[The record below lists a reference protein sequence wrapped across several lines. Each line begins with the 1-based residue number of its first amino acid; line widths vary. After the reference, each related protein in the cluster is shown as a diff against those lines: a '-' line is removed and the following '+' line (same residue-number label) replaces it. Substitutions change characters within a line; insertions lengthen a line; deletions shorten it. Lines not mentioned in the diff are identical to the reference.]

1 MGLVPFSVDTT
12 TLHPGVIVGDNGVIS
27 RETNGGWVTLRTTA
41 PLSVDRR
48 QWGIKILDQG
58 EGNDGSGL
66 MVGLLP
72 RVPAQQVSS
81 MGSKY
86 ISELGGWCI
95 SRAGESY
102 GAWKCDRMPFA
113 TGSVLEFDIDVG
125 SKTLYV
131 VCGKE
136 RAVAHLPGLTE
147 DEPVY
152 PAVSMYYLN
161 QKVIF
166 V

>member
-1 MGLVPFSVDTT
+1 MVLNTFEVDTST
-12 TLHPGVIVGDNGVIS
+12 PHPGVVVADSGIVS
-27 RETNGGWVTLRTTA
+27 RETNGGWVTLRTTR
-41 PLSVDRR
+41 PLSVDQR

-72 RVPAQQVSS
+72 RVPAQHIPS

-86 ISELGGWCI
+86 ISELNGWCI

-102 GAWKCDRMPFA
+102 GAWKCDRLPFT
-113 TGSVLEFDIDVG
+113 TGSVLEFDLDVT

-136 RAVAHLPGLTE
+136 RAVAHLPGLTD
-147 DEPVY
+147 DEAVY

-161 QKVIF
+161 QKVMF

>member
-1 MGLVPFSVDTT
+1 MGLQVFEVDVSTP
-12 TLHPGVIVGDNGVIS
+12 HPGVVVGENGVIS
-27 RETNGGWVTLRTTA
+27 RETNGGWVTLRTTT
-41 PLSVDRR
+41 PLSAEQR
-48 QWGIKILDQG
+48 QWGVKILDQG

-72 RVPAQQVSS
+72 RVPSQQASS

-102 GAWKCDRMPFA
+102 GSWKCDRLPFA
-113 TGSVLEFDIDVG
+113 TGSVLEFDLDVS

-131 VCGKE
+131 VCGKD

-147 DEPVY
+147 DDAVY

-161 QKVIF
+161 QKVTF